1 MNQRKKGI
9 ILAVIT
15 AVMWGIMGIFVRDLT
30 QFQFSNIAISF
41 FRCAL
46 AGAAYFV
53 FLLITK
59 PKALKIDLKG
69 LIICILYGAYGAVAY
84 SISFVSYSVAVSR
97 IPVGVAT
104 VLMFMSP
111 IWVAI
116 LGVFMFREKLE
127 KSKIITIAICF
138 FGAVL
143 VANLIG
149 AGDIRLD
156 GIGILAGVINGIGV
170 ALQIL
175 LPNLDGIG
183 ILAGVINGIGVALQ
197 ILLPKFFAKDYD
209 RDTLLVYGFLG
220 AAFVLAFGMDF
231 SSVAMHIG
239 NTPTFNLC
247 IWIFRRCLRTCIWYG
262 FFFGGDAHW
271 KYSDFQFILGSVW
284 NRNPMY
290 DGCECSL
297 RKVYAIC
304 RSDNDEHSVCF
315 RSCGG
320 NNRGLSR
327 IP

>member
-9 ILAVIT
+9 LLAVIT
-15 AVMWGIMGIFVRDLT
+15 AVMWGIMGIFVRDLS
-30 QFQFSNIAISF
+30 QFRFSNIEISF

-69 LIICILYGAYGAVAY
+69 LIICILYGAVAY

-116 LGVFMFREKLE
+116 LGIFMFQEKLE

-156 GIGILAGVINGIGV
+156 GIGILAGI
-170 ALQIL
+170 
-175 LPNLDGIG
+175 
-183 ILAGVINGIGVALQ
+183 INGIGVALQ

-239 NTPTFNLC
+239 NTPTFNLFWDLFGIGILC
-247 IWIFRRCLRTCIWYG
+247 TMVANVACVKSTQYVEATTTSILSALEVVVGTIVG
-262 FFFGGDAHW
+262 FLVFHEHLTFLQMIGAVIIVVGA
-271 KYSDFQFILGSVW
+271 IGS
-284 NRNPMY
+284 
-290 DGCECSL
+290 EI
-297 RKVYAIC
+297 RK
-304 RSDNDEHSVCF
+304 E
-315 RSCGG
+315 
-320 NNRGLSR
+320 
-327 IP
+327 P

>member
-30 QFQFSNIAISF
+30 RFQFSNIEISF

-69 LIICILYGAYGAVAY
+69 LIICILYGAVAY

-116 LGVFMFREKLE
+116 LGIFMFREKLA

-156 GIGILAGVINGIGV
+156 GIGILAGI
-170 ALQIL
+170 
-175 LPNLDGIG
+175 
-183 ILAGVINGIGVALQ
+183 INGIGVALQ

-220 AAFVLAFGMDF
+220 AAFVLAFGMNF

-239 NTPTFNLC
+239 NTPISNLFWDLFGIGILCTMVANVACVKSTQYVEATTTSILSALEVVVGTIVGFLVFQEHLTFLQMVGAV
-247 IWIFRRCLRTCIWYG
+247 IIVVGAI
-262 FFFGGDAHW
+262 
-271 KYSDFQFILGSVW
+271 GS
-284 NRNPMY
+284 
-290 DGCECSL
+290 EI
-297 RKVYAIC
+297 RKE
-304 RSDNDEHSVCF
+304 S
-315 RSCGG
+315 
-320 NNRGLSR
+320 
-327 IP
+327 